1 MTPRPF
7 AAIRLLLLPVLVWAG
22 FVAYGY
28 NVEFF
33 GQLIPTPQDRSLV
46 FGALLAQGFLAAA
59 VISILFSY
67 PLALIYRKSAVAVAL
82 VMALPVLVLRLP
94 ELSAFDRH
102 PVALAISAYEVFA
115 YAVLLVAGAWLAQR
129 HLARSNIAVKRD
141 APQAA
146 HPLP

>member
-7 AAIRLLLLPVLVWAG
+7 AAIRLLLLPVFVWAG

-33 GQLIPTPQDRSLV
+33 GQLIPIPQDRSLV

-115 YAVLLVAGAWLAQR
+115 YAVLLVAGTWLAQR
-129 HLARSNIAVKRD
+129 HLARSNPVFKRD
-141 APQAA
+141 SPRSGRV
-146 HPLP
+146 P

>member
-7 AAIRLLLLPVLVWAG
+7 AAIRLLLLPVFVWAG

-33 GQLIPTPQDRSLV
+33 GQLIPISQDRSLV

-129 HLARSNIAVKRD
+129 HLARSNPAFKRD
-141 APQAA
+141 SPRSGRV
-146 HPLP
+146 P